1 MEKEQIE
8 PKEVSSIKEENTL
21 ENNLDDILQEIFI
34 YNKSETKIN
43 YLPILSKSK
52 NIGEK
57 LISIFNKPNTEIKQN
72 IDSYKN
78 FFIKKI
84 HMTIKIIDIIDISYE
99 IMHIIINYLKK
110 NNIELILDI
119 FEIYI
124 EIISSKIF
132 ETNDERNKY
141 INELK
146 KIFNYFLLGG
156 FINKIHTDYIYQR
169 LSKFQIDKKLTP
181 KLFND

>member
-21 ENNLDDILQEIFI
+21 ENSLDDILQEIFI

-99 IMHIIINYLKK
+99 IMQII
-110 NNIELILDI
+110 
-119 FEIYI
+119 
-124 EIISSKIF
+124 
-132 ETNDERNKY
+132 
-141 INELK
+141 
-146 KIFNYFLLGG
+146 
-156 FINKIHTDYIYQR
+156 
-169 LSKFQIDKKLTP
+169 
-181 KLFND
+181 